1 MSALFNLLILATV
14 IASSTH
20 TYAYVNYANDF
31 VDPDYILAGNFSET
45 TLPAQNTIRQ
55 WAEDSAA
62 GGPWSVTSKPYLA
75 PSGDKHDYMSFSP
88 YHCKL
93 NRRFKPSWWPNCT
106 GVGNTT
112 ELTPQQ
118 IWTTC
123 PYYPRDGQFN
133 PDARTVNNI
142 GDFDSMS
149 NAVLF
154 NSLAWGISP
163 TNTSR
168 STYSSR
174 VTTWIK
180 AWFLDADTY
189 MNPNLNYAQM
199 QRGPGADGQVGT
211 HTGILDLK
219 GMTKLTSGVL
229 ILRGGNAPEWTSDV
243 DGQFTDWVKRYI
255 EWLETAGIAI
265 QEKNSTNNHGSFY
278 YNQLAALQ
286 VLVDDKAG
294 AQKTLDEYFDGIYM
308 GQIAADGDQPLE
320 SIRTRPYH
328 YRAYNLAAMITNA
341 RIATY
346 LSSSSPPSTTSSS
359 SQTSYWNRPTTHNA
373 TIQSAALYAMAQP
386 AGSEDPTE
394 LYPDVAAVASVY
406 GDPEGTYVEW
416 LKGKAGSAFV
426 GDASF
431 LWDQPCGDAGFAAGL
446 VKNGTNSTDGSKG
459 SGSGSGSGGE
469 TQAQT
474 SGVDLRGW
482 RAWGV
487 LYAACGVVMAVS
499 FLEFL

>member
-1 MSALFNLLILATV
+1 MSIRTSALFLVLAANTLPV
-14 IASSTH
+14 VQSF
-20 TYAYVNYANDF
+20 VNYANDF
-31 VDPDYILAGNFSET
+31 INPDYILAGNFNDT
-45 TLPAQNTIRQ
+45 TIPAQSTIKQ
-55 WAEDSAA
+55 WAEDSTS

-88 YHCKL
+88 Y
-93 NRRFKPSWWPNCT
+93 WWPNCT
-106 GVGNTT
+106 AVGNTT

-123 PYYPRDGQFN
+123 PYYPRDGKFN
-133 PDARTVNNI
+133 PDARIVNNI

-154 NSLAWGISP
+154 NSLAWAIS
-163 TNTSR
+163 SKD
-168 STYSSR
+168 SKYSSR
-174 VTTWIK
+174 VVTWIK
-180 AWFLDADTY
+180 AWFLDEDTY

-199 QRGPGADGQVGT
+199 QRGPGTEGQVGT

-229 ILRGGNAPEWTSDV
+229 ILRSGKAPEWTSDI
-243 DGQFTDWVKRYI
+243 DSQFNEWLKKYI
-255 EWLETAGIAI
+255 EWLETATIAI

-278 YNQLAALQ
+278 FNQLAALQ

-308 GQIAADGDQPLE
+308 GQIAANGDQPLE
-320 SIRTRPYH
+320 SARTRPFH

-341 RIATY
+341 RIAAY
-346 LSSSSPPSTTSSS
+346 LSPSTAS
-359 SQTSYWNRPTTHNA
+359 SYWNRTTTSGA
-373 TIQSAALYAMAQP
+373 TIQQAALYAMDQQ

-394 LYPDVAAVASVY
+394 LYPDVAAVAAVY
-406 GDPEGTYVEW
+406 GDKDGKYVQW
-416 LKGKAGSAFV
+416 LKEKDGSGFV
-426 GDASF
+426 SDASF
-431 LWDQPCGDAGFAAGL
+431 LWDQPVGDAGFAALL
-446 VKNGTNSTDGSKG
+446 VKNSSVST
-459 SGSGSGSGGE
+459 SGSASGSASASKPGASGMSE
-469 TQAQT
+469 AQT
-474 SGVDLRGW
+474 SGVSVEGSWRVRGM
-482 RAWGV
+482 